1 MEIIGELKVK
11 DKITDLV
18 NKIVNPTTG
27 ATLVAENR
35 IIDVEFGEGE
45 KSVKIKFN
53 REGIDPENKRKIEN
67 AIYDALEGILGEDNI
82 EVYSFSKNS
91 KDVYHGDPPAEKKPA
106 QIQAGHSHMEPKKR
120 VKGIKKVLAV
130 ASGKGGVGKST
141 FSVNLALS
149 LVKLGKKVAILDAD
163 VYGPSIPL
171 LMGERDARPVAT
183 DNKKILPIEAHGVKF
198 ISFGLFVDEKEPVIW
213 RGPML
218 GGVLKQFLF
227 DVDWGELD
235 YLIIDLPPGTGD
247 MQLSMVQTVEVD
259 GAVIISTP
267 QDVALLDAKKGLQ
280 MFKKVKVPVI
290 GMIENMSSFICDS
303 CDKEHFIFGKGGVE
317 KAVSEMGTEYLGG
330 IPLEIAIQEG
340 SDSGKPYMNETT
352 NEGKKAW
359 EAYNLVAANI
369 NQKFD
374 KVDAPGF
381 FKNLFRK

>member
-1 MEIIGELKVK
+1 VKEKVTG
-11 DKITDLV
+11 IV
-18 NKIVNPTTG
+18 NKIENPMTG

-35 IIDVEFGEGE
+35 IIEVNFDESA
-45 KSVKIKFN
+45 KTLKIKFD
-53 REGIDPENKRKIEN
+53 REGIDPENKRKIEDD
-67 AIYDALEGILGEDNI
+67 IYQALEGTLEEDNI

-91 KDVYHGDPPAEKKPA
+91 KDVYHGDPPSDLKPA

-120 VKGIKKVLAV
+120 VKGIKNVIAV

-149 LVKLGKKVAILDAD
+149 LAKQGKKIGILDAD
-163 VYGPSIPL
+163 VYGPSLPL

-198 ISFGLFVDEKEPVIW
+198 ISFGLFVDEKEAVIW

-227 DVDWGELD
+227 DVDWGGLD

-259 GAVIISTP
+259 GAVVISTP

-280 MFKKVKVPVI
+280 MFKKVDVPVI
-290 GMIENMSSFICDS
+290 GMVENMSSFICDS
-303 CDKEHFIFGKGGVE
+303 CDKEHFIFGKDGVE
-317 KAVSEMGTEYLGG
+317 KAVTELGTEYLGG

-340 SDSGKPYMNETT
+340 SDQGKPYMNEAS

-359 EAYNLVAANI
+359 EAYNLIAQNI
-369 NQKFD
+369 NKKFMESAD
-374 KVDAPGF
+374 SPGF

>member
-1 MEIIGELKVK
+1 MKE
-11 DKITDLV
+11 KITDLV
-18 NKIVNPTTG
+18 NKIENPTTG
-27 ATLVAENR
+27 ATLVSENR

-45 KSVKIKFN
+45 KTVKIKFN
-53 REGIDPENKRKIEN
+53 REGIDPENKRKIED
-67 AIYDALEGILGEDNI
+67 AIYEALEGTMDEDSV

-91 KDVYHGDPPAEKKPA
+91 KDVFHGDPPKEKKPA

-120 VKGIKKVLAV
+120 VPGIKNVLAV

-149 LVKLGKKVAILDAD
+149 LTKQGKKVGILDSD

-171 LMGERDARPVAT
+171 LMGQREAKPVAS
-183 DNKKILPIEAHGVKF
+183 DNKKIIPIEAHGVKF
-198 ISFGLFVDEKEPVIW
+198 ISFGLFVDEKEAVIW

-227 DVDWGELD
+227 DVDWGGLD

-259 GAVIISTP
+259 GAVVISTP

-280 MFKKVKVPVI
+280 MFNKVNVPVI
-290 GMIENMSSFICDS
+290 GMVENMSSFICDS

-317 KAVSEMGTEYLGG
+317 KAVVEVGTEYLGG

-340 SDSGKPYMNETT
+340 SDSGKPYMNEPS

-359 EAYNLVAANI
+359 SAYNLVAANI
-369 NQKFD
+369 NKKFD
-374 KVDAPGF
+374 KEDAPGF

>member
-1 MEIIGELKVK
+1 MKE
-11 DKITDLV
+11 KITDILG
-18 NKIVNPTTG
+18 KIENPVTG

-35 IIDVEFGEGE
+35 IIESNFDESA
-45 KSVKIKFN
+45 KTLKIKFD
-53 REGIDPENKRKIEN
+53 REGIDPENKRKIED
-67 AIYDALEGILGEDNI
+67 AIYDALEGTLEEDNI

-91 KDVYHGDPPAEKKPA
+91 KDVYHGEPPAEKKPA
-106 QIQAGHSHMEPKKR
+106 QIQAGHSHMEAKKR
-120 VKGIKKVLAV
+120 VKGINKVIAV

-149 LVKLGKKVAILDAD
+149 LSKQGKKVGILDSD

-171 LMGERDARPVAT
+171 LLGQRDARPVAT
-183 DNKKILPIEAHGVKF
+183 DSKKILPIEAHGVKF
-198 ISFGLFVDEKEPVIW
+198 ISFGLFVDEKEAVIW

-227 DVDWGELD
+227 DVDWGGLD

-259 GAVIISTP
+259 GAVVISTP

-280 MFKKVKVPVI
+280 MFKKVDVPVI
-290 GMIENMSSFICDS
+290 GMVENMSSFICDS
-303 CDKEHFIFGKGGVE
+303 CDKEHYIFGKGGVE
-317 KAVSEMGTEYLGG
+317 KAVEEMGTEYLGG
-330 IPLEIAIQEG
+330 IPLEVAIQEG
-340 SDSGKPYMNETT
+340 SDQGKPYMNEGS

-359 EAYNLVAANI
+359 AAYNHVAENI
-369 NQKFD
+369 NKKFMESKD
-374 KVDAPGF
+374 SPGF